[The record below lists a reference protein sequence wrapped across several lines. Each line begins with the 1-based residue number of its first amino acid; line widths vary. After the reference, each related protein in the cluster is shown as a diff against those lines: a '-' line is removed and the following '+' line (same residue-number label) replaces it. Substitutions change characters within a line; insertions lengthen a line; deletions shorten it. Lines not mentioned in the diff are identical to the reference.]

1 MPMDNGRNH
10 MEPADEDCPVCSIEP
25 ALVRGNE
32 SSPEQLCVKGMEEY
46 DNGQLLRAMQYYM
59 TALSLNPD
67 FIPALLG
74 TTCVLVAME
83 RYQEAQSYLDYVF
96 ELDPDIKDAKLLRNI
111 INNAKSGY
119 PVFESSQDSED
130 TEVKLDDSNDN
141 DNNSNNDSEEDIE
154 EIPPEK
160 STFQKA
166 QPYLLGVLFLILCYM
181 AALPYVKEPKT
192 GAVKPDITVIRQ
204 NLAAE
209 PALKNTAIKAE
220 MKGSEIVLSGRVD
233 NQAERRLAIVIA
245 EQGGGKVKVEA
256 GKLQVGENT
265 AEVKPEVK
273 PTARPVAK
281 PADNSQ
287 KTSTPKDNKHYYT
300 VQRGDTL
307 SLIARKKYGDG
318 IYWKKIQ
325 AANPKLLRNQDD
337 LQPGMVII
345 LPD

>member
-1 MPMDNGRNH
+1 
-10 MEPADEDCPVCSIEP
+10 MEPADEYCPVCSIEP
-25 ALVRGNE
+25 ALVRGNQ
-32 SSPEQLCVKGMEEY
+32 SSPEQLCLKGMEEY

-67 FIPALLG
+67 FVPALLG

-119 PVFESSQDSED
+119 PVFESAKDSED

-141 DNNSNNDSEEDIE
+141 DNNSNSEEE
-154 EIPPEK
+154 VEKIPPEK

-166 QPYLLGVLFLILCYM
+166 QPYLLGILFLILCYM
-181 AALPYVKEPKT
+181 AGLPYVREPKT
-192 GAVKPDITVIRQ
+192 EVVKPDITVVRQ
-204 NLAAE
+204 KLAVE

-220 MKGSEIVLSGRVD
+220 IKGSEVVLSGRVA

-245 EQGGGKVKVEA
+245 EQGGDKVKVEA

-265 AEVKPEVK
+265 AEAKPAVKP
-273 PTARPVAK
+273 PARPVAK
-281 PADNSQ
+281 PADNNQ
-287 KTSTPKDNKHYYT
+287 KTITPKDNKHYYT

-307 SLIARKKYGDG
+307 SLIARNKYGDG
-318 IYWKKIQ
+318 IYWRKIQ

-337 LQPGMVII
+337 LEPGMVIV

>member
-1 MPMDNGRNH
+1 LPMDTGRNH

-25 ALVRGNE
+25 ALVRGSE

-67 FIPALLG
+67 FVPALLG

-119 PVFESSQDSED
+119 PVFESAQDKED
-130 TEVKLDDSNDN
+130 TEVILDNSNDN
-141 DNNSNNDSEEDIE
+141 DNNTNNNDEAFE

-166 QPYLLGVLFLILCYM
+166 RPYLIGVLVLILCYM

-192 GAVKPDITVIRQ
+192 EAVNPNITVIRQ

-209 PALKNTAIKAE
+209 PALKNRAIKAE
-220 MKGSEIVLSGRVD
+220 MKGSEIVLSGKVA
-233 NQAERRLAIVIA
+233 NQAERRLAMVIA
-245 EQGGGKVKVEA
+245 GQGGDNVKVEA
-256 GKLQVGENT
+256 GKLQVGEGT
-265 AEVKPEVK
+265 TEAKPEVK
-273 PTARPVAK
+273 PAAQPVAK
-281 PADNSQ
+281 PAGKQ
-287 KTSTPKDNKHYYT
+287 PVSTPKNKKNYYT
-300 VQRGDTL
+300 VRQGDTL
-307 SLIARKKYGDG
+307 SLIARNKYGDG
-318 IYWKKIQ
+318 IYWRKIQ
-325 AANPKLLRNQDD
+325 DANPKLLRNQDD
-337 LQPGMVII
+337 LEPGMVII